1 MTSQLVIQVTLWKQL
16 KTSNTITSQNCW
28 NDFVHFPPGNYLEHR
43 NQISLIKIHVFS
55 DFQKSDSQLHL
66 PFTETDYKTFSPDT
80 RISTQVPLT
89 CLLLLLLLS
98 HFSGVGLCATP

>member
-1 MTSQLVIQVTLWKQL
+1 MTSQLVKQVTLWKQL
-16 KTSNTITSQNCW
+16 KTGNTITSQNCW
-28 NDFVHFPPGNYLEHR
+28 NDFVHFPLGNYLEHR

-98 HFSGVGLCATP
+98 RFSRVGLCATP